1 MTNIDFFPLE
11 RRRQC
16 QQRHVRLCHIVAIV
30 AVIGLMAGAAMVQH
44 HRWRQAQADL
54 AAITPAYQA
63 ALRLHSQIAHV
74 RSHLSRVRSHAEL
87 CTYLR
92 HPWPRTQLLT
102 AMLGPLPDDI
112 TLKLVQVL
120 REPPE
125 APAPADKKGGEMR
138 LRSLSPVERDLT
150 KLRDRID
157 PMRTIMVLHGTAGD
171 STVLH
176 RYLEALDA
184 AEIFD
189 RAELDWFERGERG
202 EPLRFRVVLSVQPGY
217 GQAGGP
223 VKHSAEGLARV
234 ALAGEDASHAAQELA
249 QPSAAVPHSK
259 VARRTP

>member
-1 MTNIDFFPLE
+1 MTNIDFLPLE
-11 RRRQC
+11 RRRER
-16 QQRHVRLCHIVAIV
+16 QQRHVRLCHLAAIV
-30 AVIGLMAGAAMVQH
+30 AVIGLMATAAMMQR

-54 AAITPAYQA
+54 AAITPAYEA
-63 ALRLHSQIAHV
+63 AVRLHSRIAHV
-74 RSHLSRVRSHAEL
+74 RSQLSRVQSQAEL

-92 HPWPRTQLLT
+92 HPWPRTQLLA
-102 AMLGPLPDDI
+102 AMLGPLPEDV
-112 TLKLVQVL
+112 TLKQVQIL

-125 APAPADKKGGEMR
+125 TTPPADKQGDEMR
-138 LRSLSPVERDLT
+138 LRSLSPVERDMT

-157 PMRTIMVLHGTAGD
+157 PMRTVMVLHGTAGD
-171 STVLH
+171 SAVLH

-184 AEIFD
+184 TEIFD

-223 VKHSAEGLARV
+223 AKHGTEGLART
-234 ALAGEDASHAAQELA
+234 ARAAQDASPAAQERA